1 MTREL
6 LLDPAWNALTTVQ
19 KHFAVGDSSARRY
32 PAEVVPFAALAGG
45 SNANIAPLEELLVHG
60 EHVYLFGRQ
69 PVATKTL
76 FVGQPLHTLQMLG
89 PERPTADDKADAIPF
104 LQMTADDAEAMV
116 ALTTLAFPG
125 FFRRRTH
132 EMGTYYGIR
141 FNGELVAMAG
151 ERLAMPGLREIS
163 AVCTHPAHTG
173 KGYARNLMVQL
184 MKDHAHAG
192 SRSFLHVSQSNTRA
206 IALYA
211 RLGFRTVGSITLWSV
226 SRKDHAATRDQQ
238 RSNAR
243 TAPEETRPS

>member
-1 MTREL
+1 MTREFL
-6 LLDPAWNALTTVQ
+6 PDPAWNALTTVQ
-19 KHFAVGDSSARRY
+19 KHFAVGDNSARRY

-45 SNANIAPLEELLVHG
+45 SNANLEPVEDLLVPG
-60 EHVYLFGRQ
+60 EHVYLFGPQ
-69 PVATKTL
+69 PVPTKTL
-76 FVGQPLHTLQMLG
+76 IVGPALHTLQMLG
-89 PERPTADDKADAIPF
+89 PERPTSSAKADSVPL

-141 FNGELVAMAG
+141 FRGELVAMAG

-173 KGYARNLMVQL
+173 KGYARNLMVRL
-184 MKDHAHAG
+184 MKDHAYAG

-206 IALYA
+206 IALYE
-211 RLGFRTVGSITLWSV
+211 RPGFRTVGAITLWPV
-226 SRKDHAATRDQQ
+226 SRRDHAAARDQQ

-243 TAPEETRPS
+243 TVPE

>member
-1 MTREL
+1 MTREF
-6 LLDPAWNALTTVQ
+6 LLDPVWNALTTVQ
-19 KHFAVGDSSARRY
+19 KHFAVGDGSARRY
-32 PAEVVPFAALAGG
+32 PAEVVPFAALAGTG
-45 SNANIAPLEELLVHG
+45 NANLEPLEELLIQG
-60 EHVYLFGRQ
+60 EHVYLFGPQ

-89 PERPTADDKADAIPF
+89 PERPISDDKADAIP
-104 LQMTADDAEAMV
+104 LLRMTADDAEAMV

-132 EMGTYYGIR
+132 ENGIC
-141 FNGELVAMAG
+141 FNGELVSMAG

-173 KGYARNLMVQL
+173 KGYARSLMVRL
-184 MKDHAHAG
+184 MKDHAYAG

-206 IALYA
+206 IALYE
-211 RLGFRTVGSITLWSV
+211 RLGFRAVGSITLWPV

-238 RSNAR
+238 RSIAR
-243 TAPEETRPS
+243 TASE